1 MVTNFFALNFLW
13 TLLVS
18 RILEQLIKSQAFFVH
33 RRVQQSTAGTILRLK
48 AKTMPTGQ
56 K

>member
-18 RILEQLIKSQAFFVH
+18 RILEQLIKSKLLFVH
-33 RRVQQSTAGTILRLK
+33 RRAQQSTVGTILRLR
-48 AKTMPTGQ
+48 AKTVPAGQ